1 MQADGEGTHGRRSG
15 WDANHEASD
24 MFETAI
30 LDRTLKTRREQRN
43 RERIALM
50 GRVAVALC
58 VCRDRYG
65 LREAW
70 IFGSLLFADR
80 WDEMSDV
87 DVGISGGSDRVLDV
101 MRIVEDAVARDVDV
115 IDLDAHLSAD
125 RFRRRGMKIYG

>member
-1 MQADGEGTHGRRSG
+1 
-15 WDANHEASD
+15 

-30 LDRTLKTRREQRN
+30 LDRTLKTQREQRN

-50 GRVAVALC
+50 GRVVVALR

-87 DVGISGGSDRVLDV
+87 DVAISGGSDRVLDV
-101 MRIVEDAVARDVDV
+101 MQVVEDAVARDVDV

>member
-1 MQADGEGTHGRRSG
+1 
-15 WDANHEASD
+15 

-30 LDRTLKTRREQRN
+30 LDRTLKSQRELRN
-43 RERIALM
+43 QERVALI
-50 GRVAVALC
+50 GRVAVALR
-58 VCRDRYG
+58 VCRDEHG

-70 IFGSLLFADR
+70 IVGSLLFADR

-87 DVGISGGSDRVLDV
+87 DVAIGGASDRVLDV

-115 IDLDAHLSAD
+115 IDLDLHMAAD